1 MEAASALPEMAAYS
15 SAKGLEDREEVAK
28 WAVKADF
35 CVRIGNTFWREND
48 ISGAGDAIWVAL
60 ARREDPRGRT
70 WTSRRL
76 GW

>member
-1 MEAASALPEMAAYS
+1 MAAYS
-15 SAKGLEDREEVAK
+15 SAKGLEEREEEAK

-35 CVRIGNTFWREND
+35 CVRIGGTFWREKV
-48 ISGAGDAIWVAL
+48 ISGAGDVIWVAFK
-60 ARREDPRGRT
+60 EDPRDRP